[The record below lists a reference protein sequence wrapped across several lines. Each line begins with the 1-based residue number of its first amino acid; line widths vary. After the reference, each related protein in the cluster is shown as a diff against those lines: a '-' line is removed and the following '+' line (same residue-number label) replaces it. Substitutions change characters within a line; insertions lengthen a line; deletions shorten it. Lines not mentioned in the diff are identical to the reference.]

1 MMNWINGKGTVY
13 LNSGKEIG
21 YGEAVY
27 RAKRGEYSGIDFS
40 WRGVI
45 PADEFMEAQRTK
57 SELEKII
64 KATAIK

>member
-1 MMNWINGKGTVY
+1 MMHWINGRGTVY

-21 YGEAVY
+21 YEEAVEK
-27 RAKRGEYSGIDFS
+27 AMRGEYSGIDFS

-45 PADEFMEAQRTK
+45 PADEFMEAQRIK

-64 KATAIK
+64 KGIAIK

>member
-1 MMNWINGKGTVY
+1 M
-13 LNSGKEIG
+13 NSGKEIG
-21 YGEAVY
+21 YGEAVE
-27 RAKRGEYSGIDFS
+27 RAMREEYSGIDFS

>member
-1 MMNWINGKGTVY
+1 MMHWTSGKGTMY

-21 YGEAVY
+21 YEDAVC

-45 PADEFMEAQRTK
+45 PADIFIEAQRIK

-64 KATAIK
+64 KGR

>member
-1 MMNWINGKGTVY
+1 MMCWINGRGTVY

>member
-45 PADEFMEAQRTK
+45 PADEFIEAQR
-57 SELEKII
+57 I
-64 KATAIK
+64 K